1 MTKTWQ
7 LEEAQTHFSEV
18 VGEALKGQPQII
30 KQSDEET
37 VVILRYQDYKQLSDS
52 SLSLWDALRPEA
64 PILEDADELFK
75 RDTSPGRE
83 VTF

>member
-7 LEEAQTHFSEV
+7 LEEAQSHFSEV
-18 VGEALKGQPQII
+18 VGEALKGQPQVI
-30 KQSDEET
+30 KQSNEEA

-64 PILEDADELFK
+64 PILDDADELFK
-75 RDTSPGRE
+75 RDTDSGRE